1 MISKHNIE
9 YFEFKQN
16 KENIE
21 EGGNIFI
28 KLNSVKAKNN
38 QLEIKY
44 TFRVEYKQK
53 AAIMTIKGTIFADT
67 ADAKKGQQL
76 WQKEKKLPEDV
87 NDEILNEIANFNRVR
102 AAGVLRALRAKIEI
116 VKEEP
121 KEAKPA
127 A

>member
-1 MISKHNIE
+1 MISEHQID
-9 YFEFKQN
+9 YFEFRQD
-16 KENIE
+16 KEKLE
-21 EGGNIFI
+21 EGGNITI

-44 TFRVEYKQK
+44 TFYVEYKQK
-53 AAIMTIKGTIFADT
+53 SGSMTIKGTILADT

-76 WQKEKKLPEDV
+76 WKKEKKLPDDV
-87 NDEILNEIANFNRVR
+87 SDDVLNEIANFNRVR

-116 VKEEP
+116 VKEP
-121 KEAKPA
+121 TKPA